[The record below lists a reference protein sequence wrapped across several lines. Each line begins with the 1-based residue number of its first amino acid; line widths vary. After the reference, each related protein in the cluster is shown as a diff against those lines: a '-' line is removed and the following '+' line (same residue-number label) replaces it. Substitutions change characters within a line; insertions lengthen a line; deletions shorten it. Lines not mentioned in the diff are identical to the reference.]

1 MPFYA
6 HRTGY
11 WHCERSQYCS
21 ADRSSRGQSSAARQR
36 CGEEN
41 ASRPCRTCAAA
52 LFEREVQVSLN
63 ATGQKDCV
71 RLTVLG
77 DERDDSLHVL
87 AHKGIRGNA
96 ASVSMHSWK
105 RKVVLQM
112 RCPWWWKRVMVF
124 CRSAGVCRLVE
135 LVMGSESVNAPRLY
149 SDDPSCSS
157 LLGDQS
163 YRCVEGD
170 LPLGKPGDIFND
182 RSICHRE
189 ERFALGRCP
198 TLSGDI

>member
-1 MPFYA
+1 MA
-6 HRTGY
+6 GSGCHLSCTQ
-11 WHCERSQYCS
+11 ERDRGKRIAFVSQYWVTKEMIRSTSLRTREFGGMRPVCPCTRGTRPSDRYLALS
-21 ADRSSRGQSSAARQR
+21 ALSRLS
-36 CGEEN
+36 
-41 ASRPCRTCAAA
+41 PMLCR
-52 LFEREVQVSLN
+52 
-63 ATGQKDCV
+63 
-71 RLTVLG
+71 
-77 DERDDSLHVL
+77 
-87 AHKGIRGNA
+87 
-96 ASVSMHSWK
+96 K